1 MIDKRKLEMDA
12 AVKIVQEITPV
23 LKNGILIFILCQLV
37 IYIVKTDGF
46 GIIPILHPAN
56 PVPCHFPVRNR
67 LLGGQP
73 LFFLSFFSLPILSA
87 SPFLFCLSSFLFFLL
102 FRFLLNLSF
111 LPHQSV
117 IFPGSSLVRDCPLI
131 SSHAAF
137 PLSFFVKS
145 MPVLSPHTNFPLHTV
160 GRTVLKT

>member
-1 MIDKRKLEMDA
+1 MDA

-23 LKNGILIFILCQLV
+23 LKNGVLIFILCQLV
-37 IYIVKTDGF
+37 IDVVKTDGF

-87 SPFLFCLSSFLFFLL
+87 SPFLFRLLLFCLSSFLFFLF

-117 IFPGSSLVRDCPLI
+117 IFPGSSLVRDDPLI

-160 GRTVLKT
+160 GRTVLTT